1 MPPKH
6 PKHANPTSSHRTV
19 LLWHRTDLRIHD
31 SPALIAALALH
42 PTTFIPIW
50 TWDPHYVYHSRVG
63 PNRWRFL
70 LECQSDLSSS
80 YTKLNPKQKL
90 WVVREAPQTVLPKL
104 WKAWG
109 ATHLVFEKDTDA
121 YARERDEEVIRLA
134 EEAGVEVVVRSG
146 RTLFDPDGVVR
157 RHKGEPT
164 MSMAQLRKAAEGMEV
179 EGVLEGVT
187 RVPDP
192 WEEGRMDLGGL
203 EREGLVGNGGGDLNA
218 VYRTGEDTEYTAGV
232 MGPKGDFGVP
242 EMGELGIEDS
252 VVTTPHRGGESVAL
266 RVLEE
271 CVRDEEYVGMFEK
284 PKTSPAEFEP
294 QATTLLSPHLHFGSL
309 SVRKFWWDVH
319 EAIERRKSR
328 KKPVSSVPTNLPGQL
343 LFRDMYF
350 AAQAA
355 LGYRFAQTEGNR
367 IAKFVPW
374 HLPSNYS
381 GKEHRLDGTY
391 TVDDPQAEI
400 WFRRWKEGRT
410 GFPWI
415 DALMRQL
422 KQEGW
427 IHHLGRHSVACFL
440 TRGGCYVNWERGAEV
455 FEEWL
460 IDHETACNV
469 GNWMWLSCTAFF
481 SQYFRCYS
489 PITFGKKWDPEGHF
503 VRRYC
508 PELAQFDKKYIYEPW
523 KAPIADQKKWKCRV
537 TGDGTSDKDSNSGLT
552 AYPKPMFDFDERREF
567 CINQMKHAYKVNL
580 HGDDPKVMDGSW
592 KDIFDFEVKDGT
604 VLEEA
609 NQTIPEDEDED
620 EDENPPHKR
629 QRETTEE
636 ENPASD
642 EPHRKQKK

>member
-1 MPPKH
+1 MPKP
-6 PKHANPTSSHRTV
+6 PQPIV
-19 LLWHRTDLRIHD
+19 LLWHRTDLRLHD
-31 SPALIAALALH
+31 SPALTAALDLH
-42 PTTFIPIW
+42 PSIFIPIW

-70 LECQSDLSSS
+70 LECQRDLSAS
-80 YTKLNPKQKL
+80 YTALNPNQKL

-121 YARERDEEVIRLA
+121 YARTRDEEVMRLA
-134 EEAGVEVVVRSG
+134 RRDGVEVVVRSG
-146 RTLFDPDGVVR
+146 RTLFDSDEVVSWN
-157 RHKGEPT
+157 GGQPT
-164 MSMAQLRKAAEGMEV
+164 MSMKQLQKAVARAGAGDAEPEQVV
-179 EGVLEGVT
+179 ERPRE
-187 RVPDP
+187 VPDP
-192 WEEGRMDLGGL
+192 WEEERIDLRGVEVDELGD
-203 EREGLVGNGGGDLNA
+203 GDLNA
-218 VYRTGEDTEYTAGV
+218 VHRQGKTKETQYRGL
-232 MGPKGDFGVP
+232 MGPQGDFGVP
-242 EMGELGIEDS
+242 TLEELGIDPEQA
-252 VVTTPHRGGESVAL
+252 TTPHRGGESVAL
-266 RVLEE
+266 EILER
-271 CVRDEEYVGMFEK
+271 CIRDEEYVGTFEK
-284 PKTSPAEFEP
+284 PKTSPADFDP

-309 SVRKFWWDVH
+309 SVRKFWWDVQAAM
-319 EAIERRKSR
+319 EKRRSR
-328 KKPVSSVPTNLPGQL
+328 KKPTSHIPTNLPGQL

-355 LGYRFAQTEGNR
+355 LGPSFAQTRGNR
-367 IAKFVPW
+367 MAKFVPW

-381 GKEHRLDGTY
+381 KTPQGEYLLDGTY
-391 TVDDPQAEI
+391 TVDDPQAEV

-481 SQYFRCYS
+481 SQFYRCYS
-489 PITFGKKWDPEGHF
+489 PIAFGKKWDPEGHF

-508 PELAQFDKKYIYEPW
+508 PELTHFDKKYIYEPW
-523 KAPIADQKKWKCRV
+523 NAPIADQKRWKCRV
-537 TGDGTSDKDSNSGLT
+537 TGDGTVEKDGDSGLT
-552 AYPKPMFDFDERREF
+552 AYPKPMFDFNERREF
-567 CINQMKHAYKVNL
+567 CISEIKHAYKVNL
-580 HGDDPKVMDGSW
+580 HGDDPRVLDGSW
-592 KDIFDFEVKDGT
+592 KEVFDFEVRDGR

-609 NQTIPEDEDED
+609 NETLSEGDDEESH
-620 EDENPPHKR
+620 PHKR
-629 QRETTEE
+629 QRGEVEDGTEDIDA
-636 ENPASD
+636 PS
-642 EPHRKQKK
+642 RKQKK